1 MGLLWLVVG
10 ELVVLLTN
18 LLIRAELRTEGGGGG
33 EQVIGVLMT
42 TYLNRGRENGNKGG
56 LLFGAF
62 GDEGER
68 VFPPDHRRPLLK
80 WLLLW

>member
-1 MGLLWLVVG
+1 MAGGRGASGAINKPVNTSRA
-10 ELVVLLTN
+10 TN
-18 LLIRAELRTEGGGGG
+18 RGGGGK
-33 EQVIGVLMT
+33 QVIGVFMT
-42 TYLNRGRENGNKGG
+42 TYLNRGRETGNKGG

-68 VFPPDHRRPLLK
+68 VLPPDHRRPLLK